1 MRTWGWGSVRPASLL
16 SIPLLRVL
24 LLSALLFNAGLG
36 VGLPSAQAQEETLE
50 EAPLEEGLEEALE
63 EAEVIQLFPADDL
76 LSDEVQ
82 DSSAPQ
88 GTQEEDA
95 EETATRESFLPPTAL
110 AEEAIFDLPLASL
123 SVLDETTGV
132 LPLALWNSPPDRL
145 NALFA
150 QAQARTDSPA
160 SANLWRRI
168 LLSPFPL
175 EATAPTGLL
184 VPVTALDPGKT
195 AQEATAEREAQETR
209 VAEQAAAQETRSLG
223 WFVWRTEQLQR
234 LGRWRDL
241 HRLFALVPRSR
252 LLFAVAGGADN
263 PQAETL
269 AELARLRV
277 ETMILVGE
285 RALACEEATRLLQQ
299 NSGAAISSK
308 PLVRATETWAQRLL
322 VACRVAEGEA
332 DIALLGLDLLRETDF
347 AQAQES
353 PAATRARADFFALA
367 AARLGYGKLPEAPA
381 FSALNLF
388 LADGLRGADLL
399 ALFSDISDGATLSPS
414 ALTGLAHA
422 TNLAKPLR
430 IGLAERATEI
440 GALDPQDL
448 QGFYQSISFP
458 PAEEEDLIAQA
469 ATLSGASQRAFLWQ
483 VSVPLREQLRRAR
496 GLPVEVEEETGAEA
510 TLTLEEIVA
519 ETAPEELP
527 SAEILEATAGQLAD
541 LLRLYSE
548 SARGEG
554 ISATAAF
561 LWRDTARLLPAER
574 FLADHAEWIAL
585 VLLRSG
591 EAESA
596 VAWLKFLVEAQD
608 SEAERAL
615 LSLWAEARLAGL
627 AVGDLGGVDF
637 SAWQGRRFVSTPA
650 ERVAQ
655 ARQELHLRFLLDGLG
670 ARAANEDW
678 LALANTLETQTLDE
692 PASATLESTKPDA
705 NASGAGA
712 TSRALQD
719 LVLAEHRFGD
729 LAPAQVGALAQVAL
743 LEALDDASFGGRD
756 GEALLL
762 GLRLHAQAVAGRTET
777 ETAPTPSAQI
787 SQAWQLERAVVQ
799 GLRRSDFAL
808 DARALALEFWQ
819 AQDSE

>member
-285 RALACEEATRLLQQ
+285 PRSRLRRS
-299 NSGAAISSK
+299 N
-308 PLVRATETWAQRLL
+308 PLVAAKLWGSDKLQALGACHRNLGTTPVGRLP
-322 VACRVAEGEA
+322 CR
-332 DIALLGLDLLRETDF
+332 RRR
-347 AQAQES
+347 S
-353 PAATRARADFFALA
+353 RHRP
-367 AARLGYGKLPEAPA
+367 ARLRP
-381 FSALNLF
+381 
-388 LADGLRGADLL
+388 LARDRLC
-399 ALFSDISDGATLSPS
+399 PS
-414 ALTGLAHA
+414 AR
-422 TNLAKPLR
+422 KPRRHPRPRRLFCPCR
-430 IGLAERATEI
+430 R
-440 GALDPQDL
+440 
-448 QGFYQSISFP
+448 P
-458 PAEEEDLIAQA
+458 PW
-469 ATLSGASQRAFLWQ
+469 LWQ
-483 VSVPLREQLRRAR
+483 VAR
-496 GLPVEVEEETGAEA
+496 
-510 TLTLEEIVA
+510 
-519 ETAPEELP
+519 
-527 SAEILEATAGQLAD
+527 S
-541 LLRLYSE
+541 S
-548 SARGEG
+548 
-554 ISATAAF
+554 
-561 LWRDTARLLPAER
+561 R
-574 FLADHAEWIAL
+574 FLGSQS
-585 VLLRSG
+585 V
-591 EAESA
+591 
-596 VAWLKFLVEAQD
+596 
-608 SEAERAL
+608 
-615 LSLWAEARLAGL
+615 
-627 AVGDLGGVDF
+627 
-637 SAWQGRRFVSTPA
+637 
-650 ERVAQ
+650 
-655 ARQELHLRFLLDGLG
+655 
-670 ARAANEDW
+670 
-678 LALANTLETQTLDE
+678 
-692 PASATLESTKPDA
+692 
-705 NASGAGA
+705 
-712 TSRALQD
+712 
-719 LVLAEHRFGD
+719 
-729 LAPAQVGALAQVAL
+729 
-743 LEALDDASFGGRD
+743 FGGRLAR
-756 GEALLL
+756 G
-762 GLRLHAQAVAGRTET
+762 G
-777 ETAPTPSAQI
+777 SARP
-787 SQAWQLERAVVQ
+787 L
-799 GLRRSDFAL
+799 F
-808 DARALALEFWQ
+808 
-819 AQDSE
+819 